1 MTFVLF
7 LYFRFEESDHSRQ
20 EEADANGNIKGKYSY
35 KNSEGNDIVVQYS
48 AGPNQ
53 GFVIENQEELA
64 QSVSKATLDA
74 AEVQKSRNI
83 DEVEKTNGIYFEQ
96 PKINQETW
104 IQSRSYK
111 YGFSD
116 NDLSRSEVSDEDG
129 NVQGTYTIPD
139 VNGKPILVKYH
150 AGPSTGF
157 VIENMA
163 EVQART
169 NPELINAP
177 QPSTTIE
184 PSKPLEP
191 SEPIQTIRSK
201 NGRRLKVVK
210 KARKPFVD
218 PLAEDRD
225 ASYKFAYG
233 SAEASESRQEESDS
247 KGNIRGQYRYTNQ
260 DGNPIL
266 VRYSAGANRGFVIEN
281 SKELNENVAKATN
294 DFAIKRKMKIV
305 TRRRK
310 NRNNGSKRGR
320 SFFRDPISSQ
330 RNQIVLPKKSFSFK
344 AKNAAGSFEESADSN
359 GERFGSYNFVN
370 GQGKSVVVRYRAG
383 RNGFQILNPDDVL
396 PKPPQAYV

>member
-1 MTFVLF
+1 M
-7 LYFRFEESDHSRQ
+7 
-20 EEADANGNIKGKYSY
+20 
-35 KNSEGNDIVVQYS
+35 
-48 AGPNQ
+48 
-53 GFVIENQEELA
+53 A

-96 PKINQETW
+96 PKINQET
-104 IQSRSYK
+104 YK
-111 YGFSD
+111 YGFPD
-116 NDLSRSEVSDEDG
+116 NNFSRSEVSDEDG

-169 NPELINAP
+169 NPELRNA
-177 QPSTTIE
+177 Q
-184 PSKPLEP
+184 PSKPLEQSKP
-191 SEPIQTIRSK
+191 SEPTQPLQTTRRSK

-225 ASYKFAYG
+225 ASYKFNYG

-281 SKELNENVAKATN
+281 SKELSENVAKATN
-294 DFAIKRKMKIV
+294 DFTIKRKMKIV
-305 TRRRK
+305 TRRRRK
-310 NRNNGSKRGR
+310 NNTNGSKRGR
-320 SFFRDPISSQ
+320 SFFRGRCTGCSTTTTRGRCNCCSCCCWTFCIFAWCNWWRLRRFD
-330 RNQIVLPKKSFSFK
+330 FSLLT
-344 AKNAAGSFEESADSN
+344 G
-359 GERFGSYNFVN
+359 
-370 GQGKSVVVRYRAG
+370 
-383 RNGFQILNPDDVL
+383 
-396 PKPPQAYV
+396 

>member
-64 QSVSKATLDA
+64 QSVAKATLDA

-294 DFAIKRKMKIV
+294 DFAIKRKM
-305 TRRRK
+305 
-310 NRNNGSKRGR
+310 
-320 SFFRDPISSQ
+320 ISIFHP
-330 RNQIVLPKKSFSFK
+330 R
-344 AKNAAGSFEESADSN
+344 
-359 GERFGSYNFVN
+359 
-370 GQGKSVVVRYRAG
+370 
-383 RNGFQILNPDDVL
+383 
-396 PKPPQAYV
+396 KPPKIIE

>member
-64 QSVSKATLDA
+64 QSVAKATLDA

-330 RNQIVLPKKSFSFK
+330 RNQLPKKSFSFK